1 MFGHGV
7 RDSGDRLRAQGVG
20 RSGDGSPERRG
31 GWRARWRELTALTG
45 ALGAAF
51 ALLLWGAASPA
62 SAGGP
67 TSVLLVSPEST
78 ETAAL
83 YYSDKEYDEL
93 ARLLGSPGMGTR
105 DKPPEAD
112 LTASRQINVTWMAH
126 DVTPWRLD
134 QVYSADK
141 GQAVWIHTAADL
153 DSSTNGIWHR
163 ADHPARLRALLT
175 KLDLMGKAPGEGG
188 SAVSPPSPSPSREP
202 GTDDGAKNPS
212 AAADAADEATEASP
226 AQAGSAEG
234 PGSGSASGWGDGTGW
249 WWSLPGAALGAVLAL
264 VLRPFLTRLPL
275 DRLRGEP
282 GPSQELR
289 DV

>member
-1 MFGHGV
+1 M
-7 RDSGDRLRAQGVG
+7 RC
-20 RSGDGSPERRG
+20 
-31 GWRARWRELTALTG
+31 RELTALTG

-93 ARLLGSPGMGTR
+93 ARLLGSPGSGTR

-112 LTASRQINVTWMAH
+112 LTASRQINVTWMVH

-153 DSSTNGIWHR
+153 DSTTNGIWHR
-163 ADHPARLRALLT
+163 ADHPTRLRALLT
-175 KLDLMGKAPGEGG
+175 KLDLMGKAP
-188 SAVSPPSPSPSREP
+188 SREA
-202 GTDDGAKNPS
+202 GTDDGAKDPS
-212 AAADAADEATEASP
+212 APAPAADAADEATEATEASP
-226 AQAGSAEG
+226 AQAGSAAG
-234 PGSGSASGWGDGTGW
+234 PGSGPTSGDGTGW
-249 WWSLPGAALGAVLAL
+249 WWSLPGAAAGAGLAL
-264 VLRPFLTRLPL
+264 ALRPFLARLPL
-275 DRLRGEP
+275 GRLRGEQ
-282 GPSQELR
+282 GPRQEPR